1 MTLEAGVAF
10 DNSDYL
16 NNEQKTTYLRG
27 GCSMDHKASSLST
40 KFEVDYFYQLSE
52 VEKGSSLSRFQIL
65 GEFQWLL
72 SKGLGIISGLT
83 WDIQGK
89 DSSPAV
95 FITLS
100 LMRPIEWKF

>member
-1 MTLEAGVAF
+1 MTLEMGVAF

-16 NNEQKTTYLRG
+16 NTKQKTTYLRSA
-27 GCSMDHKASSLST
+27 CSMDHKARSLST

-52 VEKGSSLSRFQIL
+52 IDLHSSLSRFQIL

-72 SKGLGIISGLT
+72 MRGLGIISGFT
-83 WDIQGK
+83 WDIQGE

-100 LMRPIEWKF
+100 MMKPIEWKF